1 MLLISSLG
9 AADLVSA
16 GVRAGI
22 VRESPFAGTSGLA
35 PHLEGRRASYLEGV
49 HHPVTFR
56 LADVVMD
63 IDLTLE
69 QFRATGEMTAVIER
83 YR

>member
-1 MLLISSLG
+1 
-9 AADLVSA
+9 
-16 GVRAGI
+16 
-22 VRESPFAGTSGLA
+22 
-35 PHLEGRRASYLEGV
+35 
-49 HHPVTFR
+49 
-56 LADVVMD
+56 LADAVKD